1 MSTFAQIDKNF
12 KVETKIQKEDI
23 VFYDTK
29 NAPFKIYGVFFEG
42 DRYRRMPESV
52 AKEVSNGVYQ
62 LHTNTAGG
70 RVRFMT
76 DSPYIAISAKMPSL
90 HKMPHF
96 AFSGSIGLDLY
107 VTVDGEER
115 FFEGY
120 IPPFEVEDGYEGI
133 VDFETAEMRECTINF
148 PLYSDLSDLY
158 IGVSRDAQI
167 LPASDYKDIK
177 PIVAYG
183 SSITQGACASR
194 PGNCY
199 EAIITRR
206 LGVDHINLGFSG
218 NAMGEETIA
227 RYIASLDM
235 SAFVYDY
242 DHNSSDAAYLDRTHE
257 RMFKIIREAHPDLP
271 ILILSRPKCRLIEEE
286 KKRLEVVRATY
297 RHAVEA
303 GDKNVYFI
311 AGSDLM
317 ALCGDNGV
325 VDRCHPS
332 DLGFFSMAKAI
343 GDALEKIL
351 L

>member
-1 MSTFAQIDKNF
+1 MSSFSEIDKNF
-12 KVETKIQKEDI
+12 KVETKLNKEDI
-23 VFYDTK
+23 IFYDTK
-29 NAPFKIYGVFFEG
+29 KAPFEIYGVFFEG
-42 DRYRRMPESV
+42 DRYRRMPEAV
-52 AKEVSNGVYQ
+52 AKAVSNGVYR

-76 DSPYIAISAKMPSL
+76 DSPYIAISAKMPTV

-96 AFSGSIGLDLY
+96 PFSGSIGLDLY

-115 FFEGY
+115 FYEGY
-120 IPPFEVEDGYEGI
+120 IPPFDVSDGYES
-133 VDFETAEMRECTINF
+133 VVNFECAEMREVTINF
-148 PLYSDLSDLY
+148 PLYSDLCDLY
-158 IGVSRDAQI
+158 IGVREGAKI
-167 LPASDYKDIK
+167 LPARTYRDIA
-177 PIVAYG
+177 PIVYYG

-218 NAMGEETIA
+218 NAMGEEEIA

-235 SAFVYDY
+235 SVFVYDY
-242 DHNSSDAAYLDRTHE
+242 DHNSPDAAYLLQTHE
-257 RMFKIIREAHPDLP
+257 RMFRIIREAHPNLP
-271 ILILSRPKCRLIEEE
+271 IVILSRPKCRLLEEE
-286 KKRLEVVRATY
+286 KKRLEVVKTTY
-297 RHAVEA
+297 RNAVEA

-311 AGSDLM
+311 AGSELM

-325 VDRCHPS
+325 IDRCHPS

-343 GDALEKIL
+343 GDVLEKIL
-351 L
+351 N